1 LSIAFA
7 DEFRHVSLVKLNVVR
22 LSLDGVLLI
31 TPRRFEDERGY
42 LAETYSAEEFSF
54 RGVTAT
60 FVQENQSFSARAGT
74 VRGLHLQVP
83 PAAQAK
89 LVRVVRGSI
98 FDVAVDLRQ
107 GSPAYGRWCG
117 KTLTAAQGE
126 QLFIPRGF
134 AHGFCTLE
142 PETEV
147 LYKID
152 SYYAPPSEVGVIWND
167 PDIDISWP
175 VSSTQA
181 ILSDK
186 DKKLPPF
193 RQFHSPFVL

>member
-1 LSIAFA
+1 LSITLA
-7 DEFRHVSLVKLNVVR
+7 DEGRHILVAKLNVVP

-31 TPRRFEDERGY
+31 IPRQFEDERGY
-42 LAETYSAEEFSF
+42 LAETYSAEEFRF
-54 RGVTAT
+54 TGITAT
-60 FVQENQSFSARAGT
+60 FVQENQSFSTRAGT

-98 FDVAVDLRQ
+98 FDVAVDLRR
-107 GSPAYGRWCG
+107 GSAAYGRWCG
-117 KTLTAAQGE
+117 ATLTAAKGE

-142 PETEV
+142 PDTEV

-152 SYYAPPSEVGVIWND
+152 SYYAPPYEVGVIWND
-167 PDIDISWP
+167 PEIGISWP

-181 ILSDK
+181 TLSDK